1 MPFNYWNTFL
11 YITLPYTGKEL
22 CVRRWPVHQIIDFT
36 RPKISS
42 HNTLF
47 MRILEISVM
56 RGPNYWSTSKH
67 KLIVLKLDIEEMEE
81 RPTNEIK
88 GFADRLE
95 AMFPSLYH
103 HRCSE
108 GVAGG
113 LFKRV
118 REGTWMGHVV
128 EHIAL
133 EIQTLAGMD
142 CGFGR
147 TRSTGEKG
155 IYNVFF
161 SYQEEKVGRYAAY
174 AAVDIAQALADG
186 RPYDLEADLKKMR
199 KIRDREALGPSTAA
213 IVEEAQRREIPVTRF
228 GQGSRVMLGYGI
240 NQKHVQATIAS
251 TTGNLAVEIAC
262 DKEETKRLL
271 EAAAIPVPNGVI
283 VYDEDD
289 VYDAIDE
296 LGFPLVIK
304 PVNGNHGR
312 GATINIKTE
321 EQAIDAFGIAQKIS
335 EGVIVERYVQGD
347 DYRLLVI
354 NHKLVAAAKRTPAAV
369 TGDGVSSIRELI
381 DKENADPRRGDG
393 HDNVLT
399 KIEVDAITEKILE
412 EKRLT
417 MKSVLRKDEVL
428 HLKKTANLSTG
439 GTATDVTD
447 IVHPYNVF
455 LAERVSRI
463 IGLDI
468 CGIDIIAP
476 DLTEPLNKNG
486 GAVLEVNAAPGFRMH
501 IAPSEG
507 LSRNVAEPVI
517 DMLYPEGTS
526 STIPIVAITGTNG
539 KTTTTRL
546 IAHIAKTAG
555 HKVGYTTTDGIY
567 VQGKLVREGDCAG
580 PASAEFVLR
589 DPTVDFAVL
598 ECARG
603 GILKS
608 GLGFPQC
615 DIGIVTNVA
624 EDHLGLKDINSVED
638 MAKVKSVVPES
649 VHVGGYA
656 VLNADDDLVYEMA
669 KRVKSNVA
677 FFSLNPSNP
686 RLAGLCESGEMTAV
700 VENGYITVC
709 KGSWKVRVEKVQNIP
724 LAFGGS
730 AEFMVQNI
738 LAAVLVG
745 FIRNFKL
752 EDIRLALKTFIPSPK
767 LTPGR
772 LNVFKFRNFQAM
784 VDYAHNPAGM
794 EALARFVTKVDSP
807 HKVGVIAGVGD
818 RRDSDIKKIGT
829 LAAGMFDEIIVRN
842 DDDLRG
848 RTIEE
853 INTLVM
859 AGIREANADIPVTV
873 IPDSAEAIIY
883 ALKNAKKNS
892 FITICTEKIQK
903 AIDLVSGYNEGPE
916 TGSMPGPG
924 EKPQKAKVAEPAA
937 KESAP
942 KAKARVRA
950 KA

>member
-1 MPFNYWNTFL
+1 
-11 YITLPYTGKEL
+11 
-22 CVRRWPVHQIIDFT
+22 
-36 RPKISS
+36 
-42 HNTLF
+42 
-47 MRILEISVM
+47 M
-56 RGPNYWSTSKH
+56 RGPNYWSTTKH
-67 KLIVLKLDIEEMEE
+67 RLIVLKLDIEDLED
-81 RPTNEIK
+81 RPTNSIE
-88 GFADRLE
+88 GFAERIE

-113 LFKRV
+113 FFKRV

-161 SYQEEKVGRYAAY
+161 SYQEEKVGRYAAH

-186 RPYDLEADLKKMR
+186 VEYDLEADLRAMR

-213 IVEEAQRREIPVTRF
+213 IVEEAQRRGIPYTRT
-228 GQGSRVMLGYGI
+228 GSGSTVMLGQGV
-240 NQKHVQATIAS
+240 NQKYIQATIAS
-251 TTGNLAVEIAC
+251 TTSNLAVEIAC
-262 DKEETKRLL
+262 NKEETKRLL
-271 EAAAIPVPNGVI
+271 DEAAIPVPKGEI
-283 VYDEDD
+283 VYDRDELL
-289 VYDAIDE
+289 DAIDD
-296 LGFPLVIK
+296 LGFPLVVK

-312 GATINIKTE
+312 GATINIRSE
-321 EQAIDAFGIAQKIS
+321 EQAIEALERAQKIS
-335 EGVIVERYVQGD
+335 DGVIVERFIEGD
-347 DYRLLVI
+347 DYRLLVV
-354 NHKLVAAAKRTPAAV
+354 NYKLVAVAKRTPAAV
-369 TGDGVSSIRELI
+369 KGDGRSTIQQLI
-381 DKENADPRRGDG
+381 DKENEDPRRGDG

-399 KIEVDAITEKILE
+399 RIVVDTVTEKILE
-412 EKRLT
+412 EKGLT
-417 MKSVLRKDEVL
+417 LDSILRKDEVL
-428 HLKKTANLSTG
+428 YLKKTANLSTG

-447 IVHPYNVF
+447 TVHPYNVF
-455 LAERVSRI
+455 LAERVARI

-468 CGIDIIAP
+468 CGIDIMAT
-476 DLTEPLNKNG
+476 DLVTPLNQNG

-517 DMLYPEGTS
+517 DMLFPEGTQAG
-526 STIPIVAITGTNG
+526 IPIVAITGTNG

-546 IAHIAKTAG
+546 VAHIAKTAG
-555 HKVGYTTTDGIY
+555 HRVGYTTTDGIY
-567 VQGKLVREGDCAG
+567 IQNKLVREGDCAG

-608 GLGFPQC
+608 GLGFAQC
-615 DIGIVTNVA
+615 DIAVVTNVA
-624 EDHLGLKDINSVED
+624 EDHIGLKDINSLED

-669 KRVKSNVA
+669 QKVKCNVA
-677 FFSLNPSNP
+677 FYSMNPNNP
-686 RLAGLCESGEMTAV
+686 RLEGLCESGQMTAV

-709 KGSWKVRVEKVQNIP
+709 KGSWKVRVEKVENIP
-724 LAFGGS
+724 LAFGGA

-738 LAAVLVG
+738 LGAVLVA
-745 FIRNFKL
+745 FIRNFRL
-752 EDIRLALKTFIPSPK
+752 EDIRLALKTFVPSPK

-772 LNVFKFRNFQAM
+772 LNVFKFHNFTAM
-784 VDYAHNPAGM
+784 VDYAHNPAGF
-794 EALARFVTKVDSP
+794 EAIARFMAKVDSP

-818 RRDSDIKKIGT
+818 RRDVDIKNLGK
-829 LAAGMFDEIIVRN
+829 LAAGMFDEIIIRN
-842 DDDLRG
+842 DEDLRG
-848 RTIEE
+848 RTIDE

-859 AGIREANADIPVTV
+859 EGIREVNSTVPVKV
-873 IPDSAEAIIY
+873 IPDSSEAIIHS
-883 ALKNAKKNS
+883 LKNAKQGA
-892 FITICTEKIQK
+892 FITICTEKVQH
-903 AIDLVSGYNEGPE
+903 AIDLVSGYDEGADK
-916 TGSMPGPG
+916 SVVPGPG
-924 EKPQKAKVAEPAA
+924 EKPGKANGTAPVKNKVKAK
-937 KESAP
+937 SS
-942 KAKARVRA
+942 
-950 KA
+950 

>member
-1 MPFNYWNTFL
+1 M
-11 YITLPYTGKEL
+11 
-22 CVRRWPVHQIIDFT
+22 
-36 RPKISS
+36 KIV
-42 HNTLF
+42 
-47 MRILEISVM
+47 EINVM
-56 RGPNYWSTSKH
+56 RGPNYWSTTKH
-67 KLIVLKLDIEEMEE
+67 KLIVLKLDIQDLED
-81 RPTNEIK
+81 RPTNEIA
-88 GFADRLE
+88 GFAERIE
-95 AMFPSLYH
+95 AMFPSLYQ

-113 LFKRV
+113 FFKRV

-147 TRSTGEKG
+147 TRGTGEKG

-161 SYQEEKVGRYAAY
+161 SYQEEKVGRYAAQ

-186 RPYDLEADLKKMR
+186 VEYDLEADLRAMR

-213 IVEEAQRREIPVTRF
+213 IVEEAQRRNIPVTRT
-228 GQGSRVMLGYGI
+228 GSGSAVMLGHGV
-240 NQKHVQATIAS
+240 NQKHIQATIAS
-251 TTGNLAVEIAC
+251 TTSNLAVEIAC
-262 DKEETKRLL
+262 NKEETKRLL
-271 EAAAIPVPNGVI
+271 EAAAIPVPNGAI
-283 VYDEDD
+283 AYDKDD
-289 VYDAIDE
+289 LYDAIDDF
-296 LGFPLVIK
+296 GFPLVVK

-312 GATINIKTE
+312 GATINITSE
-321 EQAIDAFGIAQKIS
+321 EQAVEAFERAQQIS
-335 EGVIVERYVQGD
+335 EGVIVERFITGD

-354 NHKLVAAAKRTPAAV
+354 NYKLVAAAKRTPAAIK
-369 TGDGVSSIRELI
+369 GDGKSSIQKLI
-381 DKENADPRRGDG
+381 DKENNDPRRGDG

-399 KIEVDAITEKILE
+399 RIVIDTVTEKILE
-412 EKRLT
+412 EKGLT
-417 MKSVLRKDEVL
+417 LKSVLRKDEVL
-428 HLKKTANLSTG
+428 YLKKTANLSTG

-455 LAERVSRI
+455 LAERVARI

-468 CGIDIIAP
+468 CGIDIMAT
-476 DLTEPLNKNG
+476 DLTTPLNQNG

-517 DMLYPEGTS
+517 DMLFPEGTPS
-526 STIPIVAITGTNG
+526 SIPLVAVTGTNG

-546 IAHIAKTAG
+546 ISHIAKTAG

-567 VQGKLVREGDCAG
+567 IQNKLVREGDCAG

-608 GLGFPQC
+608 GLGFAQC
-615 DIGIVTNVA
+615 DIAVVTNVA
-624 EDHLGLKDINSVED
+624 EDHIGLKDINSVED

-656 VLNADDDLVYEMA
+656 VLNADDDNVYEMA
-669 KRVKSNVA
+669 QRVKCNVA
-677 FFSLNPSNP
+677 FYSMNPENP
-686 RLAGLCESGEMTAV
+686 RLIGLCESGQMTAV

-709 KGSWKVRVEKVQNIP
+709 KGSWKVRVEKVDNIP
-724 LAFGGS
+724 LAFGG
-730 AEFMVQNI
+730 AADFMVQNI
-738 LAAVLVG
+738 LGAVLVA
-745 FIRNFKL
+745 FIRNFRL

-772 LNVFKFRNFQAM
+772 LNVFNFRNFKAM
-784 VDYAHNPAGM
+784 VDYAHNPAGF
-794 EALARFVTKVDSP
+794 EAIARFMAKVDAS

-818 RRDSDIKKIGT
+818 RRDIDIKNLGK
-829 LAAGMFDEIIVRN
+829 LAAGMFTEIIIRN

-859 AGIREANADIPVTV
+859 EGIKEVNAKIPVKI
-873 IPDSAEAIIY
+873 IPDSEEAIIY
-883 ALKNAKKNS
+883 ALTNAKKNS
-892 FITICTEKIQK
+892 FITICTEKVQK
-903 AIDLVSGYNEGPE
+903 AIDLVSGFVEAADK
-916 TGSMPGPG
+916 SVAPGPG
-924 EKPQKAKVAEPAA
+924 EKPAKSQPAAPAPAPAKAAVPVKAK
-937 KESAP
+937 
-942 KAKARVRA
+942 VRA
-950 KA
+950 KAQ